1 MGFPMRHRENI
12 SGLTRRDLLKAG
24 IVCAL
29 SGVPCAAFAKWN
41 PASGRN
47 EKTIT
52 PDDAP
57 AKLWEWSR
65 EVYFQKASGENVQC
79 LTCPNLC
86 LLPPNARSRCQSHVN
101 KDGKLYTLVYGNP
114 CAVHVDPIEKKPFYH
129 FLPGTWSF
137 SIGTT
142 GCSFHCLN
150 CQNWQI
156 SQVKPEEVRFYT
168 LYPDEAAAMALEKN
182 CRTIAFTYNE
192 PTTAIEYALDTFRQA
207 RPKNVRGVWVSNGFV
222 NRPPL
227 LELCKHLSAARID
240 VKGFSE
246 EMYATLN
253 AGRLAPVLETLKT
266 LKSEGV
272 WLETIVL
279 IVPTYT
285 DRMEMVKGMCDWF
298 LKNLGPDCPVHFL
311 RFQPQYKLTHLPPT
325 SVAFLEEARKTALAM
340 GLHHVYVGNVP
351 NPESNS
357 TYCPGCKKMLINRV
371 GFSVKENR
379 MKNGRCPDCNRK
391 IAGVWA

>member
-1 MGFPMRHRENI
+1 MKERADQTRFLRM
-12 SGLTRRDLLKAG
+12 TRRDLLKAG
-24 IVCAL
+24 LICAI
-29 SGVPCAAFAKWN
+29 SGLPCRALAGWA
-41 PASGRN
+41 PSSGRN

-52 PDDAP
+52 LNDAP
-57 AKLWEWSR
+57 EKLWEWSR
-65 EVYFQKASGENVQC
+65 EVRFQKASGGNVQC
-79 LTCPNLC
+79 LTCPNMC
-86 LLPPNARSRCQSHVN
+86 LLPPNARSRCQSHVH

-156 SQVKPEEVRFYT
+156 SQVKPEDVNCYT
-168 LYPDEAAAMALEKN
+168 LYPEAAVEKAIEAK

-192 PTTAIEYALDTFRQA
+192 PTTALEYALDTFRVSRKQSV
-207 RPKNVRGVWVSNGFV
+207 KGVWVSNGFI
-222 NRPPL
+222 NREPL
-227 LELCKHLSAARID
+227 LELCKNLSAARID

-246 EMYATLN
+246 EMYQKLN
-253 AGRLAPVLETLKT
+253 AGRLAPVLETLKI
-266 LKSEGV
+266 LKAEGV
-272 WLETIVL
+272 WLEMIVL

-285 DRMEMVKGMCDWF
+285 DRMEMVKQMCGWF
-298 LKNLGPDCPVHFL
+298 LKNLGPDHPVHFL

-325 SVAFLEEARKTALAM
+325 SISFLEDARKTALSE
-340 GLHHVYVGNVP
+340 GLHYVYVGNIP
-351 NPESNS
+351 NADSNH
-357 TYCPGCKKMLINRV
+357 TYCPGCRKKIINRV
-371 GFSVKENR
+371 GFSVTENR
-379 MKNGRCPDCNRK
+379 VKNGKCGYCGRR